1 MTKPYTILTDN
12 GAGAFGLPSIEDISD
27 KVISTDDAG
36 NPVRISDL
44 TEAERQAI
52 GIAALTVEDTAGYTP
67 GAASEALSASGVA
80 RTYPG
85 KTLIPV
91 TVGQVQAEAERRIT
105 AGTTISGV
113 QFKCDDQSTNRL
125 EGMHGRFVRAE
136 AASESYS
143 ATFRTESGAEVTITS
158 AAQAQAI
165 LDAAIDYVALIL
177 SKSAALQAMDPIPQD
192 YTDNR
197 YWSV

>member
-1 MTKPYTILTDN
+1 MKRALIQGTRICQIIDPATEDQFPV
-12 GAGAFGLPSIEDISD
+12 APGLQWVNVADDTTAQD
-27 KVISTDDAG
+27 KYINSEV
-36 NPVRISDL
+36 VKF
-44 TEAERQAI
+44 QAPP
-52 GIAALTVEDTAGYTP
+52 LTVDD
-67 GAASEALSASGVA
+67 
-80 RTYPG
+80 
-85 KTLIPV
+85 I
-91 TVGQVQAEAERRIT
+91 QDEAERRINK
-105 AGTTISGV
+105 GTVINGV

-177 SKSAALQAMDPIPQD
+177 SKSAALQAMDPIPAN
-192 YTDNR
+192 YTDNSH
-197 YWSV
+197 WTDE